1 MSSEHTKSDLMQEEY
16 ETTPVPKNK
25 RKSLFSVT
33 MVWAGFP
40 MIITS
45 AVTGATLVH
54 SMGFVQGMLAVLLGN
69 LLLFGYVGLLSI
81 LGAKYGMNFGML
93 ASRTFGRKGYM
104 IATGLLSTLVIGWF
118 AVQTSLTG
126 ESMAAAYDVNLFVVT
141 LIAGVL
147 FLAATLIGIK
157 ALTIVGSISVPLFL
171 LMGIYSVVDVW
182 QSGSNIWSYQGTT
195 EVVIPMGVAV
205 TMVFALFVDS
215 GTMTADFTRWA
226 KNRKH
231 AVLATLSAFPIG
243 NMIAMAI
250 GGIIAASVA
259 GSSGDVFGIVAN
271 KGGLLT
277 LLAVIFLFANLGSV
291 CMHCLYN
298 GAVGWS
304 FITGKKMR
312 TLTLILGL
320 VGIVLAVAGAYNYF
334 INWLELLGVIVPPIG
349 AILIVDQLIIRR
361 QMSQQVES
369 LRYTPFI
376 AWGVGS
382 LTALIA
388 HYQFTSLSTA
398 VVGIVFAAASYLVVS
413 VLFKNHKKIGEMNEA
428 A

>member
-1 MSSEHTKSDLMQEEY
+1 MTTTNKKNDLVQEEY
-16 ETTPVPKNK
+16 ETTPVPQDK

-54 SMGFVQGMLAVLLGN
+54 AMGFAQGMLAVLLGN

-93 ASRTFGRKGYM
+93 ASRTFGKKGYM

-126 ESMAAAYDVNLFVVT
+126 ESMAAAYDVSLFVVT
-141 LIAGVL
+141 LIAGLL

-157 ALTIVGSISVPLFL
+157 ALTVIGAVSVPLFL
-171 LMGIYSVVDVW
+171 IMGIYSVVDVW
-182 QSGSNIWSYQGTT
+182 QSGTDIWSYQGTADL
-195 EVVIPMGVAV
+195 VIPMGVAV

-226 KNRKH
+226 KNGKH
-231 AVLATLSAFPIG
+231 AVIATLSAFPIG

-259 GSSGDVFGIVAN
+259 GSSGDVFGIAAS

-277 LLAVIFLFANLGSV
+277 LLAIIFLFANLGSV

-312 TLTLILGL
+312 TLTLILGII
-320 VGIVLAVAGAYNYF
+320 GIVLAVAGAYNYF
-334 INWLELLGVIVPPIG
+334 IHWLELLGVIVPPIG
-349 AILIVDQLIIRR
+349 AILIVDQLVVRR
-361 QMSQQVES
+361 HMSDQMET

-376 AWGVGS
+376 AWGAGS

-398 VVGIVFAAASYLVVS
+398 VIGIVIAAVTYLIIS
-413 VLFKNHKKIGEMNEA
+413 AFSKHNKKDLNVREA